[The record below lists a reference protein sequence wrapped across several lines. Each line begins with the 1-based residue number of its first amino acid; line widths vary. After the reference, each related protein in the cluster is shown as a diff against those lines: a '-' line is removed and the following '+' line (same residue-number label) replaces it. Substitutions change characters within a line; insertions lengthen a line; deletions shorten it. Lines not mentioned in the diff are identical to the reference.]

1 MASGRRATAKGAAAA
16 AAVFLIFA
24 ATWLLLDRTERRP
37 RWLTLEA
44 PEFVTVGRTLE
55 IRVTLDRS
63 VEATQ
68 ISCTLHRTRA
78 DRKGGNYLASSG
90 PARPAVGGG
99 TYSFVFEVPEHKD
112 MAFAFGLV
120 YLSPTG
126 QWKDG
131 TRAVSTKHL
140 PVRRDGSL
148 GEGQGLKRIPV
159 YHFLTAA
166 ESEAARAAGPRL
178 RGRPSGWVH
187 PVLCV
192 LLLSSAVLCAAKA
205 GWRKPRTGLPGRP
218 ERSLWLAFAAV
229 LVLSAILEI
238 SGLVGHLAAWGR
250 RLAEAENLYELR
262 KPFQKAIM
270 AAAAAAGSGLSI
282 LFIRAMRRPG
292 AHRHLWGA
300 GIGLAVYLAVSFV
313 SVLSFHA
320 IDVVRGLTWHGVSP
334 VDAVRGGGALVSFF
348 AALFALVATAGKP
361 RD

>member
-1 MASGRRATAKGAAAA
+1 MASVRRTKARRAA
-16 AAVFLIFA
+16 AAVAIFLIFA

-37 RWLTLEA
+37 RWLTIEA
-44 PEFVTVGRTLE
+44 PEFVTVGRALE

-120 YLSPTG
+120 FLSPTG

-140 PVRRDGSL
+140 PVRREGSL

-166 ESEAARAAGPRL
+166 ESEAARAAGPRP

-187 PVLCV
+187 PILCV

-205 GWRKPRTGLPGRP
+205 GWRKPRTGLQGRP
-218 ERSLWLAFAAV
+218 ERRLWLAFAAV

-250 RLAEAENLYELR
+250 QLAEAENLYELR
-262 KPFQKAIM
+262 KPFQEAIM
-270 AAAAAAGSGLSI
+270 AAVVAAGFGLAI
-282 LFIRAMRRPG
+282 LFIKAMRRPG
-292 AHRHLWGA
+292 SHRFLWLT
-300 GIGLAVYLAVSFV
+300 GIGLAAYLSVSFV
-313 SVLSFHA
+313 GVLSFHA
-320 IDVVRGLTWHGVSP
+320 VDVVRGLIWQGISP
-334 VDAVRGGGALVSFF
+334 LDAVRGAGAFVSLF
-348 AALFALVATAGKP
+348 AAGLAHVAKSGS
-361 RD
+361 RSV